1 MSVLTVKLGRDLAR
15 RPGQLIWV
23 AMLILVGVA
32 LYGASYDAYRNL
44 QASYQAIFDRYRFAD
59 LTVDGGDT
67 AAIARQAA
75 RTSGVSATAVRTV
88 ADVPLRV
95 PGVPGFIG
103 RVVGLPVDG
112 QPAVDRVDVLSGRYL
127 NPAVPAGVLAEK
139 HLAQHAGLR
148 PGAAVEVWQR
158 GSWRHLTVSG
168 VVSSPEYLWP
178 APSRQDILPAPGS
191 FGVLF
196 VPEPIARQ
204 IAGPTAAPDQVLI
217 YYTAAGRGHAARL
230 DASLARMARRYG
242 AADSVTRAGQPSN
255 AALSEDIKGFA
266 ELALLFPMLFLG
278 AAGLAAYVV
287 LTRRVASDRA
297 IIGMLRAAGF
307 RRRTVLRYYLWI
319 GLIAGLAGAVPGVV
333 AGIAAAGAVTHLYTK
348 AIGLPLTVVSARA
361 STVAVGLAFGLV
373 TGALAALAPAFSAA
387 RVPPAEAMRGLV
399 PATRGGRGLLARA
412 ERAIPAARHLPAGA
426 WLVLRGPAR
435 QPRRTL
441 YTEIGVVLAL
451 VLILV
456 SWGMLDT
463 TRLTLSHEFGQVQ
476 REDAQLTLAQPASGP
491 FLASL
496 ARLPG
501 VAAAEPS
508 TQLPVTLGSGPATYA
523 TALIGLRAATT
534 MHGFLKPGGG
544 TEPLPASGLLL
555 GIALQD
561 KLHIRAGS
569 QVTLRL
575 PGGRTATATVA
586 GFVDEP
592 LGTYAYASLS
602 QAHALDPAA
611 QPTTVLVRFTPGAN
625 SDGLRRT
632 LSAQPGVIACTDAQA
647 LRQTADRY
655 INLFYVFIAVMLV
668 FGALLAFT
676 VLFATMSV
684 NLTERRAETA
694 ALRVSGVPHR
704 RLSQMITTENLL
716 LVTMGVIPGLIL
728 GRLAAAGFLGAFNSD
743 LMRFH
748 TDIRPATYAFS
759 AAAVVAVALLAQLPG
774 LRELAR
780 LNLAAVV
787 RERTA

>member
-1 MSVLTVKLGRDLAR
+1 VSVLTVKLRRDLAR
-15 RPGQLIWV
+15 RPAQLIWV
-23 AMLILVGVA
+23 GLLVALGVA

-44 QASYQAIFDRYRFAD
+44 QASYQDIFGRYRFAD
-59 LTVDGGDT
+59 LTVDGGNT

-75 RTSGVSATAVRTV
+75 RTPGVAAVATRTV
-88 ADVPLRV
+88 ADVPLRI
-95 PGVPGFIG
+95 PGAAPFSG
-103 RVVGLPVDG
+103 RVVGLPAGG

-127 NPAVPAGVLAEK
+127 NPAAPAGVLAEK
-139 HLAQHAGLR
+139 HLAQNAGLR
-148 PGAAVEVWQR
+148 PGAAVQVWQH
-158 GSWRHLTVSG
+158 GSWRRLTVSG

-196 VPEPIARQ
+196 VPEALARQ
-204 IAGPTAAPDQVLI
+204 IAGSAAAPNQVLI
-217 YYTAAGRGHAARL
+217 YYTPAARAHAARL
-230 DASLARMARRYG
+230 SASLASMARREG
-242 AADSVTRAGQPSN
+242 AADTVTRAGQPSN
-255 AALSEDIKGFA
+255 AALSEDIQGFA

-287 LTRRVASDRA
+287 LTRRVAADRA
-297 IIGMLRAAGF
+297 IIGMLRASGF
-307 RRRTVLRYYLWI
+307 RRRAVLRYYLWI
-319 GLIAGLAGAVPGVV
+319 GLIAGLGGAVPGVL

-361 STVAVGLAFGLV
+361 FTVAAGLAFGLV
-373 TGALAALAPAFSAA
+373 TGALAALAPAVSAA
-387 RVPPAEAMRGLV
+387 RVPPAEAMRGVV

-412 ERAIPAARHLPAGA
+412 EHAIPAARHLPAGA

-441 YTEIGVVLAL
+441 YTEIGVILAL

-463 TRLTLSHEFGQVQ
+463 TRVTLARQFGQVQ
-476 REDAQLTLAQPASGP
+476 REDAQLTLAQPASAS
-491 FLASL
+491 FLGRLS
-496 ARLPG
+496 RLPG

-508 TQLPVTLGSGPATYA
+508 VQLPVTLGTGPGAYA
-523 TALIGLRAATT
+523 TALIGLQTATT
-534 MHGFLKPGGG
+534 MHEFLTPGGG
-544 TEPLPASGLLL
+544 TGHLPASGLLL
-555 GIALQD
+555 GVALRD
-561 KLHIRAGS
+561 KLHLRAGS
-569 QVTLRL
+569 PVTLRL
-575 PGGRTATATVA
+575 PGGRSVTATVA
-586 GFVDEP
+586 GFADEP

-602 QAHALDPAA
+602 QIHALDPAA
-611 QPTTVLVRFTPGAN
+611 QPTTVLLRYAPGA
-625 SDGLRRT
+625 DRAGLRRT
-632 LSAQPGVIACTDAQA
+632 LAAVPGVIAYTDTQA
-647 LRQTADRY
+647 LKQTADRY

-704 RLSQMITTENLL
+704 RLSQLITTENML
-716 LVTMGVIPGLIL
+716 LVISGVVPGLIL
-728 GRLAAAGFLGAFNSD
+728 GRLATAGFLGAFNSD

-748 TDIRPATYAFS
+748 TDIRPATYAYS
-759 AAAVVAVALLAQLPG
+759 AAAAVAVALLAQLPG

-780 LNLAAVV
+780 LDLAAAV
-787 RERTA
+787 REGAA